1 MDISVTPFIKDELKV
16 GRFSI
21 PYRVYGK
28 ADENII
34 CINGVQQSM
43 AMWYSAVRR
52 FSRDYRITLFDFPNQ
67 GKGKIVSGS
76 SYVSPEEQID
86 ILGAAIKVVEA
97 KGPLTI
103 CSASWGGVIAAA
115 FAVQH
120 PKKVKRLILASLGTQ
135 PNKRMIE
142 TIKKAAEIAPE
153 NRKEMA
159 EILISSFGQ
168 DLPELV
174 KRKIATQFQ
183 RMSQEALEAFYQH
196 GLFVISTKEISKAV
210 NLKDIKCKT
219 TILAGE
225 KDTII
230 DLKDVEFLAAQIPNS
245 EIKIVKGVGHF
256 LHLEKEE
263 VLDIYAEILNSD
275 AKA

>member
-1 MDISVTPFIKDELKV
+1 MAEKV
-16 GRFSI
+16 GIANIYASYNNTIIHITDITGTESI
-21 PYRVYGK
+21 ALTSGGQVVKSDRMESSPTT
-28 ADENII
+28 
-34 CINGVQQSM
+34 
-43 AMWYSAVRR
+43 AM
-52 FSRDYRITLFDFPNQ
+52 
-67 GKGKIVSGS
+67 
-76 SYVSPEEQID
+76 
-86 ILGAAIKVVEA
+86 
-97 KGPLTI
+97 
-103 CSASWGGVIAAA
+103 IAA
-115 FAVQH
+115 
-120 PKKVKRLILASLGTQ
+120 
-135 PNKRMIE
+135 
-142 TIKKAAEIAPE
+142 KKAAEIAPE

-174 KRKIATQFQ
+174 KRKIVTQFQ

-225 KDTII
+225 KDAII

>member
-34 CINGVQQSM
+34 CINGVQLSM

-52 FSRDYRITLFDFPNQ
+52 FSKDYRITLFDFPNQ
-67 GKGKIVSGS
+67 GKGKITSGS

-86 ILGAAIKVVEA
+86 ILGEVIKGASA

-120 PKKVKRLILASLGTQ
+120 PDKVKRLILASLGTQ

-174 KRKIATQFQ
+174 KRKI
-183 RMSQEALEAFYQH
+183 
-196 GLFVISTKEISKAV
+196 
-210 NLKDIKCKT
+210 
-219 TILAGE
+219 
-225 KDTII
+225 II
-230 DLKDVEFLAAQIPNS
+230 
-245 EIKIVKGVGHF
+245 
-256 LHLEKEE
+256 
-263 VLDIYAEILNSD
+263 Y
-275 AKA
+275 